1 MDSSAFVGA
10 VLLGVVLLF
19 WAVGAYNRLVRL
31 RAAVQ
36 KSFAALD
43 AQLVRELVWVQS
55 CLPQSMRGGGV
66 GGGITTPA
74 ELQDEDSAVWL
85 RLWGASEQLAA
96 ALAAAREQPL
106 SPDRMDGLATAH
118 DTLDTAWTHAR
129 DSLDVAPAAQADAAA
144 PARAVGTGALDT
156 QRVRLLHHAAPLR
169 EAFNNAVFA
178 YNRAIAQF
186 PAALLARAVGFRPA
200 GTLRRLAAA

>member
-1 MDSSAFVGA
+1 MGHMDSSAFVGA
-10 VLLGVVLLF
+10 ALLGAVLLF

-43 AQLVRELVWVQS
+43 AQLVRELVWVQA
-55 CLPQSMRGGGV
+55 CLPEALRDGAS
-66 GGGITTPA
+66 TTPA
-74 ELQDEDSAVWL
+74 ELRDEGSAAWR

-118 DTLDTAWTHAR
+118 GTLDTAWAGAR
-129 DSLDVAPAAQADAAA
+129 ENLALAPAALAGTPA
-144 PARAVGTGALDT
+144 PAPTAEAMDA

-200 GTLRRLAAA
+200 GSLRRLAVA

>member
-1 MDSSAFVGA
+1 MGHMNSSAFVGA
-10 VLLGVVLLF
+10 VLLGAVLLF

-31 RAAVQ
+31 RATVQ

-43 AQLVRELVWVQS
+43 AVLVRELVWVQA
-55 CLPQSMRGGGV
+55 CLPESMQGGSA
-66 GGGITTPA
+66 TTPA
-74 ELQDEDSAVWL
+74 ELQDESSAAWV

-106 SPDRMDGLATAH
+106 APDRMDGLATAH
-118 DTLDTAWTHAR
+118 GTLDAAW
-129 DSLDVAPAAQADAAA
+129 
-144 PARAVGTGALDT
+144 ARALEAMAATPMPADHTPPQRSAAEPLDAKRT
-156 QRVRLLHHAAPLR
+156 RLLHHAAPLR

-186 PAALLARAVGFRPA
+186 PAAVLARAVGFRPA
-200 GTLRRLAAA
+200 GILRRLATAP